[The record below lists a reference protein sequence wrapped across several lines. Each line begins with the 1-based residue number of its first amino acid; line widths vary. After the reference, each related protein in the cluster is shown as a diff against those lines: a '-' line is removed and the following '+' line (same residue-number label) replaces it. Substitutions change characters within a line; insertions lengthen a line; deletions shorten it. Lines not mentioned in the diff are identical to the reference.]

1 MIQELKNLNLPDE
14 DIKFLEQEFGC
25 LISRN
30 PMSGWWRITT
40 PAKDDMPIIFSWINA
55 LKTSASP
62 KLTNMHNI

>member
-1 MIQELKNLNLPDE
+1 MIQEIKNLNLPIH
-14 DIKFLEQEFGC
+14 DIEFLEREFGC

-40 PAKDDMPIIFSWINA
+40 PVKDDMPIIFSWINA
-55 LKTSASP
+55 LKAGTSA